1 MTKSSDNRRSASED
15 RTASASLE
23 FSTRNWALAAAALV
37 SIVLGYVLLGQGS
50 ITAAPFLLVLG
61 YVVLIPLAIL
71 L

>member
-1 MTKSSDNRRSASED
+1 MTKTTEGARGASEKQA
-15 RTASASLE
+15 TASLQ
-23 FSTRNWALAAAALV
+23 FSSRNWLLLAGALA

-50 ITAAPFLLVLG
+50 ITAAPFLLILG

>member
-1 MTKSSDNRRSASED
+1 MRNSTENRRSTGEEGA
-15 RTASASLE
+15 TASLQ
-23 FSTRNWALAAAALV
+23 FSSRNWILAGAALA
-37 SIVLGYVLLGQGS
+37 SIILGYVLLAQGS